1 MSKSDTPPPKAKAK
15 GRTDIRQRKS
25 MLARATLQ
33 LFGRPGA
40 VVGLGWVLLVG
51 LLAVIAPFIAN
62 SHPILWKVEGES
74 LTSPMLRH
82 LTPVDVVL
90 ILSALVAGGLA
101 CFRQISFKDRVWSWL
116 MISAVLVPMAG
127 WASFLKKYREMSGDD
142 DGLILTEKL
151 RVGFAILAVIMM
163 AALVVLA
170 VRGLLRSGRT
180 ALLAGSVAVALIFS
194 GVLLVNKVS
203 PPDNIDYSQYRQQ
216 LADPA
221 VNVETAVFALIPY
234 SPSDRLGDAP
244 INPVL
249 TAPGATPSERDTA
262 GEIISL
268 AEAQYGVR
276 TYELTNADDSI
287 VAIPDTIEGARA
299 VVEQLWEA
307 HQNKPSYRPA
317 YSRRIHA
324 AVTKRVDE
332 LAAIEVGER
341 YHLMGTTLYGEDL
354 CSRMI
359 HGCRIA
365 LSIGFI
371 ATGIAVLLGI
381 IIGGVLG
388 YFASWADLIGLRL
401 VEVFASIPVIML
413 LIMIVAFYGRNLY
426 LMMVVLGLTGWVGY
440 AYFIRAEFLKLRKM
454 DYVMAARATG
464 APLHKILFQHM
475 LPNGVAP
482 VLVAASFGIAGAIRT
497 EATLSFIGL
506 GLVEEP
512 SWGQMLDQARKGG
525 SFSWWLATYPGL
537 AIFLTIFAYNLIG
550 EALRD
555 VMDPRA
561 VK

>member
-1 MSKSDTPPPKAKAK
+1 MSKPATPELSAKAK
-15 GRTDIRQRKS
+15 GRTDIRARKS

-40 VVGLGWVLLVG
+40 VVGLFWVGLVG
-51 LLAVIAPFIAN
+51 LLAVIAPFVAN
-62 SHPILWKVEGES
+62 SHPILWKVEGEALS
-74 LTSPMLRH
+74 SPMLKH
-82 LTPVDVVL
+82 LTPVDVILVL
-90 ILSALVAGGLA
+90 SMLVACVLA
-101 CFRQISFKDRVWSWL
+101 AFRQISFKDRVWSWL
-116 MISAVLVPMAG
+116 LISVVIVPMAS
-127 WASFLKKYREMSGDD
+127 WASFFKKYRELSGDD
-142 DGLILTEKL
+142 DGLILTDIL
-151 RVGFAILAVIMM
+151 RLGFSILVFVTML
-163 AALVVLA
+163 ALAGLA
-170 VRGLLRSGRT
+170 VRGLLRSGRMVLFT
-180 ALLAGSVAVALIFS
+180 VSGAVALILS
-194 GVLLVNKVS
+194 GVLLVSPVS
-203 PPDNIDYSQYRQQ
+203 PPDNIDYSLYRQQ
-216 LADPA
+216 LADPE
-221 VNVETAVFALIPY
+221 VNVKTALFTLIPY
-234 SPSDRLGDAP
+234 SPSDRLGDAK

-249 TAPGATPSERDTA
+249 TSPGPTPSQRDTA
-262 GEIISL
+262 GEIISV
-268 AEAQYGVR
+268 AESQYGVR
-276 TYELTNADDSI
+276 TYELKNADGSI
-287 VAIPDTIEGARA
+287 VAIPDTIDGAL
-299 VVEQLWEA
+299 VVVDQLWQA
-307 HQNKPSYRPA
+307 HQDKPGYRPA
-317 YSRRIHA
+317 YGRRVHE

-332 LAAIEVGER
+332 LAGIEVGER

-371 ATGIAVLLGI
+371 ATGIAVLLGV